1 MNIYLGQPLFIEKES
16 TLFGVGSKENN
27 VYELPIKK
35 DLVGIATGVYKD
47 GKIVIHLGDYK
58 PIIGLDCRVDRN
70 FLQPLYFHPEDE
82 LVSIIFRG
90 PYWKNCFIEAVNE
103 SRAISPKELS
113 QSATFLRI
121 LKSNMENNTILPEKK
136 RKQLTQ
142 LE

>member
-1 MNIYLGQPLFIEKES
+1 MNIYLGQPLFIERES
-16 TLFGVGSKENN
+16 VLFGVGSRENSI
-27 VYELPIKK
+27 YELPVKK
-35 DLVGIATGVYKD
+35 DLVGIATGVYED
-47 GKIVIHLGDYK
+47 GKIIIHLGDYK
-58 PIIGLDCRVDRN
+58 PVIGLNCRVDRN

-90 PYWKNCFIEAVNE
+90 LYWKNVFIEAVDK
-103 SRAISPKELS
+103 SRFISEKEIT